1 MAALPAIARTPSLSA
16 KAKELI
22 ETAIWSGQLPL
33 GAHLVETQL
42 AGQFHISRG
51 PLREALNALAA
62 EGLVEIQPGRGAF
75 VVNPTAG
82 EMQDMIV
89 LRAVLAGM
97 AARYVASDGDEAVFG
112 KLAAS
117 LGRMRDAAMHEDE
130 RGFFDQHWAFHE
142 TMYRAANP
150 VLFRA
155 WSSLHGLIDIY
166 VRRLGRPHLALAS
179 ILASQKRFLELF
191 RAGDP
196 DEAEAVV
203 RSQSLLVG
211 FRILERPVPPELYG
225 YVSREILEDGA
236 VVHCDPAT
244 EFAARARRSA
254 IGAGLKRSRN

>member
-1 MAALPAIARTPSLSA
+1 MTVLPQIIRTPSLSA

-22 ETAIWSGQLPL
+22 ESAIWAGQLPP
-33 GAHLVETQL
+33 GAHLIETQL

-51 PLREALNALAA
+51 PLREALKALAA

-75 VVNPTAG
+75 VVNPTTD

-89 LRAVLAGM
+89 LRAVLGGM
-97 AARYVASDGDEAVFG
+97 AARYVAASGDEALFD

-117 LGRMRDAAMHEDE
+117 IEQMRDAVMRDDE
-130 RGFFDQHWAFHE
+130 RAFFDHHWIFYE
-142 TMYRAANP
+142 TMYRAANA

-166 VRRLGRPHLALAS
+166 VRRLGRPHLPLVR
-179 ILASQKRFLELF
+179 IFVCYERFLALF

-211 FRILERPVPPELYG
+211 FQVLERPVPPKLYG
-225 YVSREILEDGA
+225 YVTREILEDGS
-236 VVHCDPAT
+236 VVACDLGRP
-244 EFAARARRSA
+244 RA
-254 IGAGLKRSRN
+254 